1 MSYQVTKPGCLFIW
15 CYNIGFITYLFYQ
28 LLVHVW
34 FRCVRF
40 SFISTALSDC
50 LRKHHRKDQLLC
62 TVGWLVDWLIKL
74 RFYVPLDTECV
85 ILEMLFPARL
95 FWLMDIRPQSVF
107 LSFFRY
113 ILDLNS
119 TPFFLTTRGHVK
131 RSVCFVR
138 VSLSLTTYIP
148 MPAVPYGRYY
158 KNFFVLITLFL
169 PRYERK
175 RLSEDNRLF
184 NYKFNTN
191 ILQYKQC

>member
-113 ILDLNS
+113 ILDLKQYS
-119 TPFFLTTRGHVK
+119 FFWPLGAML
-131 RSVCFVR
+131 SNQFALCVCLWVWPP
-138 VSLSLTTYIP
+138 TY
-148 MPAVPYGRYY
+148 RC
-158 KNFFVLITLFL
+158 
-169 PRYERK
+169 
-175 RLSEDNRLF
+175 RLSRMAVTIRIFLF
-184 NYKFNTN
+184 
-191 ILQYKQC
+191 